1 LPRPAVE
8 QEVCQ
13 AVRSYLAAAVN
24 KPPAEA
30 PLNVLAVA
38 KRTGFDRKT
47 LKKYGLDVE
56 ITAAAKQQSSSG
68 KLSPQQEQR
77 RSHIDALHQR
87 DQEIIQ
93 LRQRCEGL
101 VAQICLAEGN
111 AQRLGI
117 DPTELWKPLPMPD
130 RSVSRAGGWK
140 IHRQ

>member
-1 LPRPAVE
+1 MPRPAVE

-13 AVRSYLAAAVN
+13 AVPSYLAAAVN

-93 LRQRCEGL
+93 LRDRVLRDDSCLRRDGL
-101 VAQICLAEGN
+101 PSVHDGGSHHD
-111 AQRLGI
+111 LGS
-117 DPTELWKPLPMPD
+117 
-130 RSVSRAGGWK
+130 RFVSRT
-140 IHRQ
+140 